1 MARHLRRPIV
11 AFALGLCLAA
21 WPSQAANA
29 RRIPSAH
36 PASVAPMGGV
46 NVEGLGLDS
55 TPAEADRTMA
65 GAHAVGAKLVR
76 TEVVW
81 SLLEPQG
88 PTHMNL
94 HALAYVDRLVSDAEK
109 YGIRVIMTVD
119 YTPCWASSAPATMRR
134 GCSPWRTSEANR
146 WPPAHPADYAAVA
159 AFLAQRYA
167 SNLAAI
173 EVWNEPDQANEDY
186 FAGPHKAARYGAIL
200 RAAYPAVKQVA
211 PNVTVLAGSLV
222 GYDGVFLRSL
232 YAAGIKGY
240 YDGIAVHFYSLTL
253 ASLRS
258 FRSVELANGDRTPLW
273 LDEFGWSSCYP
284 RMRIQDEQACVTSQV
299 QARNITSLYRELNG
313 TSYVAAMTLYELK
326 DGSNSNFGVLSARN
340 TRKPSFGALAGV
352 FASPVGPPPAVTLS
366 LRREGA
372 NVLASG
378 TGPVGDF
385 MQMEVHRGATLRF
398 KATFTLNRFDG
409 YKIKLPAALGTSS
422 LRVRVYQEW
431 LGPSRGAQKSV

>member
-11 AFALGLCLAA
+11 AFALGLCLTA
-21 WPSQAANA
+21 WLSQTANA
-29 RRIPSAH
+29 RHVSPAH
-36 PASVAPMGGV
+36 RASVTPMGGV

-55 TPAEADRTMA
+55 TPAEADRTIA
-65 GAHAVGAKLVR
+65 GAHALGAKLVR

-88 PTHMNL
+88 PNRMNPR
-94 HALAYVDRLVSDAEK
+94 ALAYIDRLTSDAEK

-119 YTPCWASSAPATMRR
+119 YTPCWASSAPAAMRR
-134 GCSPWRTSEANR
+134 GCTPGRANAAIR
-146 WPPAHPADYAAVA
+146 WPPAHPADYAAVV
-159 AFLAQRYA
+159 AFLAQRYM
-167 SNLAAI
+167 SSLAAI

-186 FAGPHKAARYGAIL
+186 FAGPHKAARYAAIL
-200 RAAYPAVKQVA
+200 RAAYPAVKQVD
-211 PNVTVLAGSLV
+211 PNLTVLAGSLV
-222 GYDGVFLRSL
+222 GYNGVFLRSL

-258 FRSVELANGDRTPLW
+258 FRAVELANGDQTPLW

-284 RMRIQDEQACVTSQV
+284 RSRIQDEQACVTSRV
-299 QARNITSLYRELNG
+299 QARNITSLYRELSG

-326 DGSNSNFGVLSARN
+326 DGSNSSFGVLSARN
-340 TRKPSFGALAGV
+340 TRKPSFAALAGALA
-352 FASPVGPPPAVTLS
+352 SPAGPPPAVTLS

-378 TGPVGDF
+378 TGPIGDF
-385 MQMEVHRGATLRF
+385 MQMEVHEGATLRF
-398 KATFTLNRFDG
+398 TAVFTLNRFNG
-409 YKIKLPAALGTSS
+409 YKIKLPAALGTSN

-431 LGPSRGAQKSV
+431 TGPSKGAQKSV